1 MPGFSFAYAS
11 AFVEYVLVV
20 AAVIDARCFHSL
32 KKESNKRILKCQF
45 VRKTNTASSHK
56 EKREAK
62 ADDGS
67 DECDWKR
74 RHHGHKEC
82 QEICNP
88 KRKKKRAPNSLVF
101 AQYRSTLC
109 ALLFVTRLQSLLF
122 SSSSSSVVVAR
133 FTSRICAAPFLIIS
147 QEKPR
152 SLLVRWSARD
162 TFFLEKK
169 KKEDSLSDF
178 LRTSASAGRDT
189 CVFPPFVFFTSRSL
203 FFCFFGKF
211 RVLIFQSEF

>member
-147 QEKPR
+147 QEKPLSR
-152 SLLVRWSARD
+152 LVRWSARD

-178 LRTSASAGRDT
+178 LGRERVQDET
-189 CVFPPFVFFTSRSL
+189 RVFFLLLFFFIRDL

>member
-1 MPGFSFAYAS
+1 MTDPSASKIEAEVKFSDGINSNPFHCLSFSLSMMSKISGSTVFKSSLQAFGHVMPGFSFAYAS

-133 FTSRICAAPFLIIS
+133 FF
-147 QEKPR
+147 E
-152 SLLVRWSARD
+152 
-162 TFFLEKK
+162 
-169 KKEDSLSDF
+169 
-178 LRTSASAGRDT
+178 
-189 CVFPPFVFFTSRSL
+189 
-203 FFCFFGKF
+203 
-211 RVLIFQSEF
+211 

>member
-147 QEKPR
+147 QEKPL

-162 TFFLEKK
+162 TFFLEKT

-178 LRTSASAGRDT
+178 LGRERVQDET
-189 CVFPPFVFFTSRSL
+189 RVFFLLLFFFIRDL

>member
-122 SSSSSSVVVAR
+122 SSSSSVVVAR

-189 CVFPPFVFFTSRSL
+189 CVFPPFVFFHSRSL
-203 FFCFFGKF
+203 FLFFWE
-211 RVLIFQSEF
+211 V

>member
-122 SSSSSSVVVAR
+122 SSSSSVVVAR

-147 QEKPR
+147 QEKPL

-189 CVFPPFVFFTSRSL
+189 CVFPPFVFFHSRSL
-203 FFCFFGKF
+203 FLFFWE
-211 RVLIFQSEF
+211 V